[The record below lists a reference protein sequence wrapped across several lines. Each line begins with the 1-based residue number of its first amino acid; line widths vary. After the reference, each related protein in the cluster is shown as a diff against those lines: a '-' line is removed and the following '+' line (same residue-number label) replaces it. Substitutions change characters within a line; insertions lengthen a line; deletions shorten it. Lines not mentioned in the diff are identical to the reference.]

1 MMRKR
6 FTQRAFLEAEARYLE
21 RRKNV
26 WKCPSCGEDAYE
38 YAESGKCYFCLT
50 LEQENEAM
58 AERDEFFEC
67 KRGHSRCTRCG

>member
-21 RRKNV
+21 RKKNV

-38 YAESGKCYFCLT
+38 YAESGKCYFCFDLDKM
-50 LEQENEAM
+50 NEA
-58 AERDEFFEC
+58 AEREEYFEC